1 MAWKGFLTESK
12 QFMNYPK
19 CGRLYFWIRFPK
31 AALGFCLSSFCD
43 YFLMKITEK
52 MAWLVFSMVT
62 ILAGFLII
70 GFCVGWW
77 AAIAVIL
84 MLWGNNISLH
94 YKIKR
99 GGL

>member
-1 MAWKGFLTESK
+1 
-12 QFMNYPK
+12 MN
-19 CGRLYFWIRFPK
+19 
-31 AALGFCLSSFCD
+31 
-43 YFLMKITEK
+43 KITEK

-94 YKIKR
+94 YKTKR
-99 GGL
+99 SEI